1 MYKVYCMHHQFC
13 CVRFWVITDG
23 DVLIIRQCV
32 RMGLIR
38 FIVDTTSVCECMR
51 MCVWESEFVSM
62 FVSSKKWKRASL
74 GFFFSY
80 VSVKTK
86 CMYKY
91 KMALFE
97 RLVLIFLQDYKTFQ
111 EFGFVNT
118 VHTTKNIFRH
128 NVCWI
133 TWCFSM

>member
-1 MYKVYCMHHQFC
+1 MSV
-13 CVRFWVITDG
+13 CVCVFERVSLYPCLYLQKMKKG
-23 DVLIIRQCV
+23 IIR
-32 RMGLIR
+32 L
-38 FIVDTTSVCECMR
+38 
-51 MCVWESEFVSM
+51 
-62 FVSSKKWKRASL
+62 
-74 GFFFSY
+74 FFSY

-118 VHTTKNIFRH
+118 VHTTKIYLDTMYVESHDVFPCNFGGKKKFQCYLIDK
-128 NVCWI
+128 V
-133 TWCFSM
+133 FS